1 MFLHLLLQGQ
11 QLALH
16 LAAQRGQGVPDVVGE
31 LLQGTMGVVVRTRS
45 RASSVVDIFSLHQ
58 TFSLFFFVLF

>member
-1 MFLHLLLQGQ
+1 MLLHLLLQGQ

-31 LLQGTMGVVVRTRS
+31 LLQGTMGVVVKTRP
-45 RASSVVDIFSLHQ
+45 RASSVVDVVSLRL
-58 TFSLFFFVLF
+58 TYSMIFFVLF